1 MIATSFKVQVEEDG
15 EIRIPRE
22 VVKAIGAAPHQEV
35 QVTVTL
41 PQLSKPRVPVKLTEE
56 QRAKFD
62 EALMYLRKSMEGVDV
77 ADALRHIREGRR
89 DRWF

>member
-1 MIATSFKVQVEEDG
+1 MIATRIKVQVNEDG
-15 EIRIPRE
+15 TIHIPRE
-22 VVKAIGAAPHQEV
+22 IVKEIGAKPRQEI
-35 QVTVTL
+35 QVTLTVSQTDT
-41 PQLSKPRVPVKLTEE
+41 PRVPMKLTME